1 MKHLAWLLPL
11 SFAAALAH
19 ADEPQH
25 YHYGMHLDVA
35 KVISQSLP
43 HGCEVGEARMVY
55 LDSQG
60 RQHSLIYQRQGED
73 CHY

>member
-1 MKHLAWLLPL
+1 MTRIACLFAL
-11 SFAAALAH
+11 SCAAALAH

-25 YHYGMHLDVA
+25 YHYGMPLDVA

-60 RQHSLIYQRQGED
+60 QQHTLIYQRQGDD